1 MSRALGWLVT
11 ALLLFAP
18 FGRHAHAHELE
29 TNTAR
34 VSLRDE
40 NLTIYLRADAGSLP
54 DPDALLAGTRLQLD
68 GAEVALELR
77 SFPSREQLVSAAAA
91 VAIETDLGGHAHARL
106 LPVELESASAGW
118 SGQTLEIHFP
128 AELGPVLVTFVQPK
142 TQQLQAGVAAR
153 FDVLTKAPEAS
164 PDIRAVELGW
174 LVPFT
179 LLALG
184 VGIAWFHRRRARKQ
198 TQVK

>member
-1 MSRALGWLVT
+1 MSRAPVWLVT
-11 ALLLFAP
+11 ALVLVTLFA
-18 FGRHAHAHELE
+18 RQAHAHELE

-34 VSLRDE
+34 VSLRDG
-40 NLTIYLRADAGSLP
+40 NLTIDLRADAGSLP
-54 DPDALLAGTRLQLD
+54 DPDALLAGTRLKLD

-77 SFPSREQLVSAAAA
+77 SFPSREQLVNAAAA

-106 LPVELESASAGW
+106 LPVEYESASAGW

-142 TQQLQAGVAAR
+142 TQQLQAGATAR
-153 FDVLTKAPEAS
+153 FEVLTKAPEAS
-164 PDIRAVELGW
+164 PDTRAVALGW
-174 LVPFT
+174 LLPLP

-184 VGIAWFHRRRARKQ
+184 VGIAWLHRRRVAHQ
-198 TQVK
+198 AAG